1 MGAQCENCEEI
12 KTFLSNVTT
21 VFFYFYEQSFYTDG
35 CDRDVSIFL
44 IRLILGWMNEWMT
57 CWAINEG

>member
-12 KTFLSNVTT
+12 KTFLLNVTT
-21 VFFYFYEQSFYTDG
+21 VFYFYEQSFYTDG

-44 IRLILGWMNEWMT
+44 IRLKLG
-57 CWAINEG
+57 